1 MSSLHKIHIDIF
13 LSKFHENIEFIY
25 GGVTENT
32 LDERRHQHIRI
43 KQPTICDSSWII
55 SKKAITTINIKYVN
69 KLEAYRV
76 LISEIEQ
83 YLIDKLNKKFENKSK
98 NDRNIDKTTA
108 HRGGCGIQINNLQLN
123 DFIKFYIFYKLK

>member
-13 LSKFHENIEFIY
+13 LSKLHENIEFIY

-32 LDERRHQHIRI
+32 LDERRNQHIRI
-43 KQPTICDSSWII
+43 KQPTTICDSSWII

-83 YLIDKLNKKFENKSK
+83 YLIDELNKKFENKSK
-98 NDRNIDKTTA
+98 NDRNIDGTMA
-108 HRGGCGIQINNLQLN
+108 HRWRLWNSN
-123 DFIKFYIFYKLK
+123 K